1 MIGGPRLDTPSA
13 VGDEGRPRAT
23 SLTIVALIV
32 TAFALATGVLSGDP
46 RLFSGIALLAGIA
59 VAGLSLLDRDGL
71 GPTVIGHLCFL
82 PAATGVV
89 ASVGQVSVAPLLAF
103 GVAVA
108 MVGVATAWTDVL
120 DRETVSEATVS
131 SVVSY
136 LFAVVGL
143 VVGTVV
149 VALAWLCWKVVS
161 AVAGG
166 ASPIAT
172 TVCLGVLG
180 VAASGC
186 LYFAVTQLPLLQL
199 TARSRRDAMANRL
212 KRGTQSLKLVALG
225 SAAFSVVVPLALLV
239 TPFGQL
245 VASPPFS
252 LGIRLLS
259 SWVVLAPLLAVT
271 AGALLAGSGAIVI
284 RKFTTEFDAASV
296 RTVGAA
302 IAAAGYVVLLA
313 PFLLRIGIFGFASL
327 PAVFFGAL
335 LLPLVVYLLLVL
347 VIGGLTFGLLPARA
361 GPAALTASGLI
372 CASTGAAQADLSSLL
387 VFAGVVGGLVVWDV
401 GTFGLGLTAELG
413 HRPETRR
420 LELYH
425 SVFAVGVGLLGIAA
439 VGLVDTARHAVGAAI
454 GSPETMALAAIG
466 VLLLLAPLRG

>member
-89 ASVGQVSVAPLLAF
+89 ASVGQVSVAPLIAF

>member
-89 ASVGQVSVAPLLAF
+89 ASVGQVSVAPLIAF

-372 CASTGAAQADLSSLL
+372 CASIGAAQANLSSLL

>member
-32 TAFALATGVLSGDP
+32 AAFALATGVLSGDP

-59 VAGLSLLDRDGL
+59 VAGLTLLDRDGL

-89 ASVGQVSVAPLLAF
+89 ASVGQVSVAPLLAL

-120 DRETVSEATVS
+120 DRETVAAATVS

-225 SAAFSVVVPLALLV
+225 SAALSVVVPLALLV

>member
-23 SLTIVALIV
+23 SLTIAALIV
-32 TAFALATGVLSGDP
+32 AAFALATGVLSGDP

-59 VAGLSLLDRDGL
+59 VAGLTLLDRDGL

-89 ASVGQVSVAPLLAF
+89 ASVGQMSVAPLLAL

-120 DRETVSEATVS
+120 DRETVAAATVS

-199 TARSRRDAMANRL
+199 TARSRRDAMAARL
-212 KRGTQSLKLVALG
+212 KQGTQSLKLVALG

-372 CASTGAAQADLSSLL
+372 CASIGAAQADLSSLL

>member
-1 MIGGPRLDTPSA
+1 
-13 VGDEGRPRAT
+13 
-23 SLTIVALIV
+23 
-32 TAFALATGVLSGDP
+32 
-46 RLFSGIALLAGIA
+46 
-59 VAGLSLLDRDGL
+59 VAGLTLLDRDGL

-89 ASVGQVSVAPLLAF
+89 ASVGQVTVTPLLAL
-103 GVAVA
+103 GIAVA
-108 MVGVATAWTDVL
+108 MVGVASAWTNVL

-143 VVGTVV
+143 VVGTVA
-149 VALAWLCWKVVS
+149 VALAWFCWKVVS

-166 ASPIAT
+166 TSPMAA

-186 LYFAVTQLPLLQL
+186 LYFAVTQLPLMQL
-199 TARSRRDAMANRL
+199 TAQSRRDAMAARL
-212 KRGTQSLKLVALG
+212 KRGTRSLKLVAIG
-225 SAAFSVVVPLALLV
+225 SAAFTVVVPLALLL
-239 TPFGQL
+239 TPFGQF

-271 AGALLAGSGAIVI
+271 VGALVAGSSAIVI
-284 RKFTTEFDAASV
+284 RKFTTECNAASV

-302 IAAAGYVVLLA
+302 IAAVGYLVLVAL
-313 PFLLRIGIFGFASL
+313 FLLRTGIFGFASF
-327 PAVFFGAL
+327 PGVFFGAL
-335 LLPLVVYLLLVL
+335 LLRLLVYVLLVL
-347 VIGGLTFGLLPARA
+347 VNGALIFGLLPARA

-372 CASTGAAQADLSSLL
+372 CASIGAAQADLPTLL
-387 VFAGVVGGLVVWDV
+387 VFAGVVSGLVAWDV

-439 VGLVDTARHAVGAAI
+439 VSIVDAARHAVGAAI
-454 GSPETMALAAIG
+454 GSPETMALAAVG

>member
-32 TAFALATGVLSGDP
+32 AAFALATGVLSGDP

-59 VAGLSLLDRDGL
+59 VAGLTLLDRDGL

-89 ASVGQVSVAPLLAF
+89 ASVGQVSVAPLLAL

>member
-32 TAFALATGVLSGDP
+32 AAFALATGVLSGDP

-59 VAGLSLLDRDGL
+59 VAGLTLLDRDGL

-89 ASVGQVSVAPLLAF
+89 ASVGQVSVAPLLAL

-199 TARSRRDAMANRL
+199 TARSRRDAMVARL
-212 KRGTQSLKLVALG
+212 KQGTQSLKLVALG

-372 CASTGAAQADLSSLL
+372 CASIGVAQADLSSLL

>member
-59 VAGLSLLDRDGL
+59 VAGLTLLDRDGL

-89 ASVGQVSVAPLLAF
+89 ASVGQVSVAPLIAF

-225 SAAFSVVVPLALLV
+225 SAALSVVVPLALLV

>member
-32 TAFALATGVLSGDP
+32 AAFALSTGVLSGDP
-46 RLFSGIALLAGIA
+46 QLFSGIALLAGIA
-59 VAGLSLLDRDGL
+59 VAGLTLLDRDRL

-82 PAATGVV
+82 PAATGVI
-89 ASVGQVSVAPLLAF
+89 ASVGQMSVAPLLAL

-108 MVGVATAWTDVL
+108 MVGVATAWTNVL
-120 DRETVSEATVS
+120 DREAVSEATVS

-136 LFAVVGL
+136 LFA

-166 ASPIAT
+166 ASPIAA

-180 VAASGC
+180 VTASGC
-186 LYFAVTQLPLLQL
+186 LYFAVAQLPLLQL
-199 TARSRRDAMANRL
+199 TARSHRDAMADRL
-212 KRGTQSLKLVALG
+212 KRGTRSLKLIAIGSVAFT
-225 SAAFSVVVPLALLV
+225 AVVPLALLL
-239 TPFGQL
+239 TPLGQL

-271 AGALLAGSGAIVI
+271 AGALVAGSGAIVI

-302 IAAAGYVVLLA
+302 IAAVGYVVLVA

-347 VIGGLTFGLLPARA
+347 VIGALIFGLLPARA

-372 CASTGAAQADLSSLL
+372 CASIGAAQADLSSLL
-387 VFAGVVGGLVVWDV
+387 VFAGVVGGLVAWDV
-401 GTFGLGLTAELG
+401 STFGLGLTAELG
-413 HRPETRR
+413 HRPETQR

-439 VGLVDTARHAVGAAI
+439 VAIVDTVRHTVGSGI

>member
-32 TAFALATGVLSGDP
+32 TAFTLATGVLSGDP

-89 ASVGQVSVAPLLAF
+89 ASVGQVSVAPLIAF

-225 SAAFSVVVPLALLV
+225 SAAFTVVVPLALLL

-252 LGIRLLS
+252 LGIRVLS

-271 AGALLAGSGAIVI
+271 VGALVAGSGAIVI

-372 CASTGAAQADLSSLL
+372 CASIGAAQADLSSLL